1 MCLTSSVDQYNL
13 ASLDS
18 TNLLA
23 AAWNTRARRL
33 HWKHHPQAN
42 ILAGV
47 NTAARY
53 LAISI
58 AILATIARSEAQ
70 TEESKDIPTLAELEA
85 LGEALQLEERANE
98 AQDMALFFKISREFD
113 DDIAGRRAPSN
124 AAAAAKYSAK
134 YSVRR
139 IATPQFETEFTIV
152 AANLAYDAVA
162 EAADAAELAAEIAA
176 LAKDGETA
184 QTAAELAGY
193 YSNFAQRFHDE
204 VRESDA
210 PQSGQRVLR
219 AISAADRAERF
230 AARANE

>member
-1 MCLTSSVDQYNL
+1 M
-13 ASLDS
+13 
-18 TNLLA
+18 
-23 AAWNTRARRL
+23 
-33 HWKHHPQAN
+33 
-42 ILAGV
+42 
-47 NTAARY
+47 
-53 LAISI
+53 AISI

-98 AQDMALFFKISREFD
+98 AQDMALFFKIFAREFD

-139 IATPQFETEFTIV
+139 IATPQLETEFAIV

-210 PQSGQRVLR
+210 ARSGQRVLR

-230 AARANE
+230 ATRANE

>member
-1 MCLTSSVDQYNL
+1 M
-13 ASLDS
+13 
-18 TNLLA
+18 
-23 AAWNTRARRL
+23 
-33 HWKHHPQAN
+33 
-42 ILAGV
+42 LAGM
-47 NTAARY
+47 NTVARY

-85 LGEALQLEERANE
+85 LGEA
-98 AQDMALFFKISREFD
+98 
-113 DDIAGRRAPSN
+113 
-124 AAAAAKYSAK
+124 
-134 YSVRR
+134 
-139 IATPQFETEFTIV
+139 
-152 AANLAYDAVA
+152 
-162 EAADAAELAAEIAA
+162 ADAAELGAEIAA

-210 PQSGQRVLR
+210 ARSGQRVLR

-230 AARANE
+230 ATRANE